1 MAIVTALLAATIAC
15 NSDDN
20 QHMMSTGSTAHASN
34 RSAAT
39 VNGPVAAMTAAL
51 TALSP
56 SPSLVG
62 LAINYTLLMPIYL
75 NWVVKLLADMEMYVG
90 SVERIA
96 YYAETQSDD
105 KSKREQNGTHDK
117 NTITTS
123 TTNNNNQICCSKVSE
138 VQASASSHPTTPS
151 ISQPQLD
158 EDNVGRRSKRTMA
171 SMSAE
176 PKKVCSNDK
185 LLTANEKSDTTGARM
200 ATAPGEMTTSLF
212 TTDNNVDETV
222 VVAAPKTAITN
233 SSIAIAPA
241 DDDRNGDDDD
251 DNVMKNMKLKQQD
264 KTNEATTSATAADNI
279 AHHHHHRRRHITND
293 GHIAVTTKTL
303 SHQQT
308 EDVEQDNDTAPTALL
323 LAKEGPP
330 PPGSSALSVM
340 RQTQAQQQQP
350 ETSND
355 ILTNSTTTSLKLL
368 ERNDAERRASV
379 RRLGKN
385 KKQCKYYQRTDRPDT
400 EV

>member
-123 TTNNNNQICCSKVSE
+123 STNNNNQICCSKVSE
-138 VQASASSHPTTPS
+138 VQASASSHPKTPS

-158 EDNVGRRSKRTMA
+158 EDNVGRRRSKRTMA

-185 LLTANEKSDTTGARM
+185 LLTANEKSDTRAARM

-264 KTNEATTSATAADNI
+264 KTNEATAADNI
-279 AHHHHHRRRHITND
+279 AHHHHHRRHITND

-323 LAKEGPP
+323 LAKDGTP

-340 RQTQAQQQQP
+340 LQTQQQQP
-350 ETSND
+350 EPSND

>member
-158 EDNVGRRSKRTMA
+158 EDNVGRRRSKRTMA

-185 LLTANEKSDTTGARM
+185 LLTANEKSDTRAARM

-222 VVAAPKTAITN
+222 VVAPKTAITN

-264 KTNEATTSATAADNI
+264 KTNEATTSTTAADNI
-279 AHHHHHRRRHITND
+279 AHHHRRRHITND

-323 LAKEGPP
+323 LAKEGTPP
-330 PPGSSALSVM
+330 PASSALSVM